1 MKELERW
8 KEIEERK
15 RRRRNILIKGLGRDK
30 RDVREEVERLWKE
43 MGVQA
48 EVEEIREINKRKEEE
63 RRMVVV
69 KLRDREEKR
78 EVMRKKNC

>member
-8 KEIEERK
+8 EEIEERK

-30 RDVREEVERLWKE
+30 RDVREKVERLWKK

-48 EVEEIREINKRKEEE
+48 EVKEIREINKRKAEE

>member
-1 MKELERW
+1 M
-8 KEIEERK
+8 
-15 RRRRNILIKGLGRDK
+15 
-30 RDVREEVERLWKE
+30 REEIERLWKE

-69 KLRDREEKR
+69 KLRDREGKR

>member
-15 RRRRNILIKGLGRDK
+15 RRRRNIHIKGLGRDK

-48 EVEEIREINKRKEEE
+48 EVEEIREINKRKEE
-63 RRMVVV
+63 
-69 KLRDREEKR
+69 
-78 EVMRKKNC
+78 

>member
-30 RDVREEVERLWKE
+30 RDVREEIERLWKE

-69 KLRDREEKR
+69 KLRDREGKR